1 MSWGSGAAT
10 DKVCLEDCVFRM
22 IMDLSSTS
30 GKIRSSINSD
40 YQKNA
45 DNYYYQVMNLWAIV
59 SDYMDD
65 EAKNSRKLIK
75 NEAVRKYKI
84 LKSEKSYIS
93 KDRLDE
99 VVNITYDAAT
109 QIFEVICT
117 CLSRKGLLREQSAG
131 AIAGRGETE
140 DIADD
145 ELNAE
150 IVDEIVVGSRTEP
163 VEQH

>member
-1 MSWGSGAAT
+1 MPWGGGQAT

-30 GKIRSSINSD
+30 GRIRSSSSAD

-59 SDYMDD
+59 SDYMDE
-65 EAKNSRKLIK
+65 EAKKERERIK
-75 NEAVRKYKI
+75 SDAIRKYKI
-84 LKSEKSYIS
+84 LKTGKSYIS

-99 VVNITYDAAT
+99 VVNITYEAST

-140 DIADD
+140 DIADE
-145 ELNAE
+145 ELNADPIDGE
-150 IVDEIVVGSRTEP
+150 IIAGGEH
-163 VEQH
+163 Q